1 MDQILIAW
9 IGGAYIDASL
19 KQQHGSISATLKC
32 GQYSHAYLSYNFS
45 LDQTATYIDWLKQHK
60 KPSSIY
66 KLLQQHL
73 LYQRI
78 SLEMYAVT

>member
-19 KQQHGSISATLKC
+19 KKQHGSISATLQC

-60 KPSSIY
+60 KAKQY
-66 KLLQQHL
+66 LQ
-73 LYQRI
+73 
-78 SLEMYAVT
+78 VTPATPVIPTY